1 MRSISSDEGRRGGWW
16 RQIPLVKSEDHAHG
30 FLFEL
35 SKVSGADITATVT
48 FVPCPSRTVGH
59 LKLIMK
65 EEREGGILEG
75 ERETESK
82 DLDWCVEEKIEAKQS
97 CCFELHWRI

>member
-1 MRSISSDEGRRGGWW
+1 MRSISSNQGCRGRGG
-16 RQIPLVKSEDHAHG
+16 RQIPLVESKDDAHG

-35 SKVSGADITATVT
+35 SEVSGADITATVT
-48 FVPCPSRTVGH
+48 FVPCPPRTVGY

-75 ERETESK
+75 ERKRERQV
-82 DLDWCVEEKIEAKQS
+82 LDC
-97 CCFELHWRI
+97 

>member
-1 MRSISSDEGRRGGWW
+1 MRSVSSNQGRRRRGG

-35 SKVSGADITATVT
+35 SEVSGADITAAVS
-48 FVPCPSRTVGH
+48 FVPRPPRTVGH

-75 ERETESK
+75 ETE
-82 DLDWCVEEKIEAKQS
+82 KQKAG
-97 CCFELHWRI
+97 I